1 MTKLVIGCGYLGE
14 RVARKW
20 LQQGEGVAVL
30 TRSRERAR
38 TFRQQGLHPLIADVS
53 TALPIGALPAATT
66 VLYAIGYDRHSG
78 VPRRKVI
85 VEGLQNVL
93 DALTGEVERLIF
105 VSSTGVMG
113 GHDGEWVDESSLCQ
127 PQREAG
133 RCGLEA
139 EELLR
144 SHAMG
149 SKAVIL
155 RLAGLYGPGRLPKLA
170 DVQSGR
176 PVAAPD
182 GAFLNLIHVED
193 AVDVILAAEQRAA
206 PRSIY
211 LVSDGNPTGHR
222 QFYSEMA
229 RLLGTGPLSFCAPAP
244 GSRGAAAESGN
255 KRVSNRKM
263 IDDFDMKLKYP
274 TYQEGLASICRSY
287 LA

>member
-20 LQQGEGVAVL
+20 LLQGEAVAVV
-30 TRSRERAR
+30 TRSSERAK
-38 TFRQQGLHPLIADVS
+38 TFRQQGFHPLIVDVS
-53 TALPIGALPAATT
+53 SSLPIGALPAATT

-78 VPRRKVI
+78 VPRRKVV
-85 VEGLQNVL
+85 VEGLQHVL
-93 DALTGEVERLIF
+93 NALSGKVKRLIF

-113 GHDGEWVDESSLCQ
+113 GHNGKWVDESSLCQ

-144 SHAMG
+144 SHPVG
-149 SKAVIL
+149 SEAVIL

-170 DVQSGR
+170 DVRSGR

-193 AVDVILAAEQRAA
+193 AVDVILAAEQRANVQ
-206 PRSIY
+206 STY

-222 QFYSEMA
+222 QFYAEMA
-229 RLLGTGPLSFCAPAP
+229 RLLGRGPLTFCALNL
-244 GSRGAAAESGN
+244 GRGEPLQ
-255 KRVSNRKM
+255 NRETSVYA
-263 IDDFDMKLKYP
+263 I
-274 TYQEGLASICRSY
+274 GR
-287 LA
+287 